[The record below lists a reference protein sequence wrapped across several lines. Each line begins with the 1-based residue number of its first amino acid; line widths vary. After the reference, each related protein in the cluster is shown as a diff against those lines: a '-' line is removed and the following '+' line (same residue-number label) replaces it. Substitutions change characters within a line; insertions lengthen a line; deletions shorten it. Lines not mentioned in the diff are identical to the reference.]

1 MQSAT
6 APIKV
11 PDSGRAQHLHVVAGA
26 YSVQGARREANEDN
40 QYVSPDL
47 DLFIVAD
54 GMGGHAA
61 GEVASK
67 FAVDVLSHELA
78 KIDVDAEEKEIE
90 HRVHA
95 ALNRAHCLILD
106 SAAGDF
112 EARPPGTT
120 VVFGLLVNHR
130 LYITG
135 VGDSRAYLIRG
146 GSIERLTIDDTWPDT
161 LFHMGQITADQAKHH
176 HMRNMLMSALGMS
189 DFDSDQEEI
198 RAIDAYSGDR
208 YLLASDGL
216 TDVMDEDQLLA
227 IINKNHNPQVAAE
240 RLAQQAMANDA
251 GDDVTCVLFYVLD
264 DSLREPPASPSPSLW
279 KRLTSLFKH
288 PSRTVL

>member
-1 MQSAT
+1 MRNTCTSSPVLARSKGRGAT
-6 APIKV
+6 
-11 PDSGRAQHLHVVAGA
+11 R
-26 YSVQGARREANEDN
+26 NEDS
-40 QYVSPDL
+40 QYVSPDM

-78 KIDVDAEEKEIE
+78 KIGVDADEKEIE

-95 ALNRAHCLILD
+95 ALDRAHCLILD
-106 SAAGDF
+106 SAAADS
-112 EARPPGTT
+112 ASRPPGTT

-146 GSIERLTIDDTWPDT
+146 GSIERLTIDDTWPDA
-161 LFHMGQITADQAKHH
+161 LFHLGQISADEAKHH
-176 HMRNMLMSALGMS
+176 HMRNMLLSALGMS

-198 RAIDAYSGDR
+198 RAVDVYDGDR

-216 TDVMDEDQLLA
+216 TDC
-227 IINKNHNPQVAAE
+227 
-240 RLAQQAMANDA
+240 R
-251 GDDVTCVLFYVLD
+251 G
-264 DSLREPPASPSPSLW
+264 
-279 KRLTSLFKH
+279 
-288 PSRTVL
+288 